1 MYIFV
6 MLIMA
11 LPFMQQNG
19 IEIKDAWI
27 RPGAKDMNTALY
39 FEIINHSGKPDTLYE
54 ARSNLA
60 QKVEV
65 HETYKQGDMMG
76 MRPAKM
82 VIVGANSSFK
92 FQPGGHHVMFINLRK
107 SLKKGTTG
115 EVTLY
120 FRHAGQIKIT
130 PEVRK

>member
-39 FEIINHSGKPDTLYE
+39 FEIINHTGKPDTLYE

-76 MRPAKM
+76 MRPAKI

-92 FQPGGHHVMFINLRK
+92 FQPGGHHVMFI
-107 SLKKGTTG
+107 
-115 EVTLY
+115 
-120 FRHAGQIKIT
+120 
-130 PEVRK
+130 

>member
-1 MYIFV
+1 MFIFV
-6 MLIMA
+6 VLMMA

-39 FEIINHSGKPDTLYE
+39 FEIFNHTDKADTLYDVK
-54 ARSNLA
+54 SSLA

-65 HETYKQGDMMG
+65 HETYMKGDMMG
-76 MRPAKM
+76 MRPVKAAA
-82 VIVGANSSFK
+82 VEANSGFK

-107 SLKKGTTG
+107 SLKKGSSG

-120 FRHAGQIKIT
+120 FRHAGEIKIK